1 MLCLDVLNHLD
12 NYLGVI
18 MTTQISVKKLNT
30 LPQTLAANTL
40 YFIKNATSGLVDI
53 YVSDSTGAVVYHS
66 VTKNDIE
73 LITDPLATSISI
85 LEQRS
90 VLNIFQGV

>member
-12 NYLGVI
+12 NHLGVI

-30 LPQTLAANTL
+30 LPQTLAGNTL
-40 YFIKNATSGLVDI
+40 YFIKNTTSGLVDI

-73 LITDPLATSISI
+73 LITDPLAENITM
-85 LEQRS
+85 LEQRI
-90 VLNIFQGV
+90 VLGLFQGV